1 MKKKKILII
10 SSIDNLIKG
19 AAGQAI
25 QNMNL
30 MFGFKES
37 ESLI

>member
-19 AAGQAI
+19 CIWTGSSKYELDVWFQR
-25 QNMNL
+25 
-30 MFGFKES
+30 E
-37 ESLI
+37 